1 MPYRFTQPAKTVIGE
16 GAFEQAA
23 EAVAS
28 LGSRA
33 FIVTGPHVSAQAG
46 FGAVTQALDSRGREY
61 HVFTGITGEPS
72 IQMLHAGAQ
81 AYRESGCDY
90 IIGFGGGSQLDGAKA
105 IAVMGTSNR
114 DITCFAGTD
123 IAGSF
128 PPLALIPTTAGTGS
142 EATKYFCVTDDDA
155 GVKYLLQGEQLLPRL
170 AIVDPAFTLSA
181 PPQVTAATGMD
192 ALTHAVEAYTSRR
205 ANPLTDMYALS
216 AVKRIFAWLPQAYRD
231 GSHKK
236 ARGELM
242 LAAYQAGVCINN
254 ASTTIVHG
262 MSRPIGALF
271 HVPHGLS
278 NAMLVCACLRFA
290 LDGCYSRFA
299 ELARAIGAASRR
311 TPDKQAAERFI
322 EKIGELCQALAI
334 QTLSQYGV
342 DEAAFAAQIDKMASD
357 AAASGSPAN
366 TIKPVSKEDMCA
378 IYRSLWT

>member
-1 MPYRFTQPAKTVIGE
+1 MPYRFTQPAKTFIGE

-23 EAVAS
+23 EAVS
-28 LGSRA
+28 GLGGRA
-33 FIVTGPHVSAQAG
+33 FIVAGPHVSAQAG
-46 FGAVTQALDSRGREY
+46 FGAVTQALDSRGRGY
-61 HVFTGITGEPS
+61 RVFTGVTGEPS
-72 IQMLHAGAQ
+72 LRMLNDGVQ
-81 AYRESGCDY
+81 AYHESGCDY
-90 IIGFGGGSQLDGAKA
+90 IVGFGGGSQLDGAKA
-105 IAVMGTSNR
+105 IAAMSALDT
-114 DITCFAGTD
+114 DITDYAGKEIT
-123 IAGSF
+123 GSF

-142 EATKYFCVTDDDA
+142 EATKYFCVTDDAA
-155 GVKYLLQGEQLLPRL
+155 GVKYLLQSEQLLPRI
-170 AIVDPAFTLSA
+170 AVVDPVFTRSA
-181 PPQVTAATGMD
+181 PPHVTAAAGMD

-205 ANPLTDMYALS
+205 ANQLSDMYALS
-216 AVKRIFAWLPQAYRD
+216 AVKRIFSWLPQAYRD
-231 GSHKK
+231 GADGK
-236 ARGELM
+236 ARSELA

-322 EKIGELCQALAI
+322 EKIGELCQTLAI
-334 QTLSQYGV
+334 QTLSQYGT
-342 DEAAFAAQIDKMASD
+342 DKAAFAAQIDKMASD

-378 IYRSLWT
+378 IYRSLWA